1 MNSLIANNSISMSSL
16 DISSLVGSRHDKV
29 KQSIERLVDR
39 KVIAQ
44 PPMGDVLEYG
54 SNNRAY
60 TTQVY
65 VFSGEQGK
73 RDSIVVVA
81 QLSPEFTARLVDRWQ
96 ELEKGAGFHIPS
108 TLSEALQLAADQA
121 RQIEM
126 DRPKVQHY
134 DAVVERSG
142 LLNATQ
148 VAQKVGISA
157 VALNKH
163 LDSLG
168 VYNKTVKRGRT
179 FKQWFVDDGLGELK
193 QVGDGY
199 TQALFTLKGEAW
211 VIEKMISE
219 GVYTPKNPTL
229 SLAEL

>member
-1 MNSLIANNSISMSSL
+1 MNSLMTNNSVRMTSREIAEL
-16 DISSLVGSRHDKV
+16 TGKRHDHVMRDIK
-29 KQSIERLVDR
+29 KMLT
-39 KVIAQ
+39 
-44 PPMGDVLEYG
+44 DVGEDIPKFGGIYLDAYG
-54 SNNRAY
+54 R
-60 TTQVY
+60 
-65 VFSGEQGK
+65 EQRQFKLDKNLTLTLLTGYDTK
-73 RDSIVVVA
+73 
-81 QLSPEFTARLVDRWQ
+81 ARLKVVKRWQ

-168 VYNKTVKRGRT
+168 VYNKAVKRGRT
-179 FKQWFVDDGLGELK
+179 FKQWFIDDGLGELK

-229 SLAEL
+229 GLAEL

>member
-1 MNSLIANNSISMSSL
+1 MNSLMTNNSVRMTSREIAELTGKLHKNVIRDIREMLKAIGEDGLKFESIYLDAYGREQTQFSL
-16 DISSLVGSRHDKV
+16 DKDHTLTLLLGYDTK
-29 KQSIERLVDR
+29 
-39 KVIAQ
+39 
-44 PPMGDVLEYG
+44 
-54 SNNRAY
+54 
-60 TTQVY
+60 
-65 VFSGEQGK
+65 
-73 RDSIVVVA
+73 
-81 QLSPEFTARLVDRWQ
+81 ARLKVVKRWQ

-121 RQIEM
+121 KQIEM

-163 LDSLG
+163 LDNLG
-168 VYNKTVKRGRT
+168 VYNKAVKRGRT

-229 SLAEL
+229 GLAEL

>member
-1 MNSLIANNSISMSSL
+1 MNSLMTNNSVRMTSREIAEL
-16 DISSLVGSRHDKV
+16 TGKRHDHVMRDIK
-29 KQSIERLVDR
+29 KMLT
-39 KVIAQ
+39 
-44 PPMGDVLEYG
+44 DVGEDIPKFGGIYLDAYG
-54 SNNRAY
+54 R
-60 TTQVY
+60 
-65 VFSGEQGK
+65 EQRQFKLDKNLTLTLLTGYDTK
-73 RDSIVVVA
+73 
-81 QLSPEFTARLVDRWQ
+81 ARLKVVKRWQ

-148 VAQKVGISA
+148 VAQKIGISA

-168 VYNKTVKRGRT
+168 VYNKAVKRGRT
-179 FKQWFVDDGLGELK
+179 FKQWFIDDGLGELK

-219 GVYTPKNPTL
+219 GVYTPKNPAL
-229 SLAEL
+229 GLAEL